1 MKIYKAQGVTKRK
14 LVRKSIEINFWEE
27 KIMDNQF
34 KDEELTP
41 EELDNVAGGTL
52 AEMRRD
58 AAFLQT
64 IGLDIKPHSIQY
76 THENFEAVADELRGA
91 WLKVGVFCKTISTD
105 ANLENV
111 YTDLSGNVIT
121 RKQAMQMALKAQGLK

>member
-1 MKIYKAQGVTKRK
+1 
-14 LVRKSIEINFWEE
+14 
-27 KIMDNQF
+27 MDNPF

-52 AEMRRD
+52 AEMKTD
-58 AAFLQT
+58 ATFLQNVG
-64 IGLDIKPHSIQY
+64 IDIKTHSAQY
-76 THENFEAVADELRGA
+76 IHKNFDAVADELRGA

-111 YTDLSGNVIT
+111 YQDLSGNVIM
-121 RKQAMQMALKAQGLK
+121 RDQAMKMALNAQK